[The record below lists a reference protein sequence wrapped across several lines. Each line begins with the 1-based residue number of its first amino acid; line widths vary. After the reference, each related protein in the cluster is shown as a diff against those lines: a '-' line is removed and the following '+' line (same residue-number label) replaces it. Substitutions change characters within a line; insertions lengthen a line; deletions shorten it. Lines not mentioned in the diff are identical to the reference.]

1 MYAVTKIQFILILP
15 MIHSFTSS
23 HFASLD
29 RLVMMTLNAHST
41 LESDTLGYRMVLRKP
56 MGILLEQD
64 ESDLSSGVI
73 VKTID
78 PNGQTAKKMGISKED
93 SSILCI
99 RDRILAVNGIQCKNE
114 SFERVLELIQSSDD
128 HVDLLLGRP
137 FESVVVT
144 WSNGVSIAAK
154 SGEYFGNLA
163 NESSFR
169 IPYSCR
175 SGSCGTCEQTMIIDG
190 RTEKQSYIRPCVARV
205 PNIAPRRIHII
216 PSRRFSHG

>member
-1 MYAVTKIQFILILP
+1 
-15 MIHSFTSS
+15 
-23 HFASLD
+23 
-29 RLVMMTLNAHST
+29 MMTLNAHSR
-41 LESDTLGYRMVLRKP
+41 LESDTLEYRLVLRKP
-56 MGILLEQD
+56 MGIVLEQD

-78 PNGQTAKKMGISKED
+78 PNGQTAKKMHNED

-99 RDRILAVNGIQCKNE
+99 RDRILAVNGIQCQNE

-175 SGSCGTCEQTMIIDG
+175 SGSCGTCEQAMIIDG

-216 PSRRFSHG
+216 PSGRFSHG